1 MARAIPSPQTF
12 RLLRR
17 LCALESPIATS
28 TGAQTRTRPHQL
40 RYPPVQTV
48 THSQNS
54 RRPFSTSRS
63 CTEEAHYQRSS
74 SPQSEGHGPS
84 TPEDTAPPDITN
96 YYTLFPQTLPN
107 GPPPASP
114 FAIPI
119 SRLRREFLSLQSRY
133 HPDKFPSGTASH
145 QKSLAL
151 SSLLNAA
158 YKTLSDPLLRARYL
172 LLETYGVDVTTEDNN
187 IHSGLTDQET
197 LLEVMEAQEALE
209 EATSHEDIEKLMEE
223 NAVRIRDTEEILGK
237 AFENDDVDE
246 AKKECVRLNYWR
258 SLQGALKEW
267 EPGKEVRLVH

>member
-1 MARAIPSPQTF
+1 MSRVIPSPQTL

-17 LCALESPIATS
+17 LCALESPITTS

-40 RYPPVQTV
+40 RYLPIQYATNSD
-48 THSQNS
+48 HS
-54 RRPFSTSRS
+54 RRPFTTSRVHAQ
-63 CTEEAHYQRSS
+63 EAHPQPSP
-74 SPQSEGHGPS
+74 PQSERHASS
-84 TPEDTAPPDITN
+84 TPAEDTPLPDITN

-107 GPPPASP
+107 GPPPASS
-114 FAIPI
+114 FSIPTPL
-119 SRLRREFLSLQSRY
+119 LRREFLSLQSRY
-133 HPDKFPSGTASH
+133 HPDKFPAGTASH

-151 SSLLNAA
+151 SSLLNTA

-172 LLETYGVDVTTEDNN
+172 LLEKYGVDVTTEDNN
-187 IHSGLTDQET
+187 IHSGLTDHET

-209 EATSHEDIEKLMEE
+209 EATSYEDIEKLMEE
-223 NAVRIRDTEEILGK
+223 NAARIRDTEEILGK
-237 AFENDDVDE
+237 AFENEDVDE